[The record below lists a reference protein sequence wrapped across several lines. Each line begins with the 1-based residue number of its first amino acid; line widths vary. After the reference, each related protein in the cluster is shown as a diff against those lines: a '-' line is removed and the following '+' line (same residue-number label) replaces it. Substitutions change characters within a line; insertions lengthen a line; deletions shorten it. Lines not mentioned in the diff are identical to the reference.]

1 MIASLGLSPSHAALL
16 EQLLAEHLPGVTVWA
31 YGLRVKGSA
40 QPNSDLDLVALAPP
54 GLKRRVSE
62 LREAL
67 EESNLP
73 CIVDLHVWDELPASF
88 QDNIHAGHLVV
99 RDASPN

>member
-1 MIASLGLSPSHAALL
+1 MTANLGLSVSQRGLL
-16 EQLLAEHLPGVTVWA
+16 EQLLAQYLPGVTVWA

-40 QPNSDLDLVALAPP
+40 QPNSDLDLVAFAPP
-54 GLKRRVSE
+54 GLKRQVSE